1 MKKDIAKLWTAALRS
16 GKYKQGQHA
25 LHSIKND
32 NETFCCLGVL
42 CDLYQQD
49 RRKKKKKGLF
59 VDKTTLHSIEYNY
72 VSGILPHV
80 VSKWA
85 GMGSYNGGVRHTS
98 LTQLNDNFGYSFS
111 VIAKFIED
119 NVEAL

>member
-1 MKKDIAKLWTAALRS
+1 MKKDIAKLWTAALKS
-16 GKYKQGQHA
+16 GKYKQGQRA

-59 VDKTTLHSIEYNY
+59 VDKTLLTVIEYNNHAG
-72 VSGILPHV
+72 SLPREVMH
-80 VSKWA
+80 WA
-85 GMGSYNGGVRHTS
+85 GITSSNGGGGTHS
-98 LTQLNDNFGYSFS
+98 LIALNDNLGYDFNR
-111 VIAKFIED
+111 IAKFIEA
-119 NVEAL
+119 NVEVL

>member
-16 GKYKQGQHA
+16 GKYKQGRNA
-25 LHSIKND
+25 LHSIKDD

-59 VDKTTLHSIEYNY
+59 VDKTTLPCIEYNHLNG
-72 VSGILPHV
+72 VLPSV
-80 VSKWA
+80 VSDWA
-85 GMGSYNGGVRHTS
+85 GMDSYNGVVHDTS
-98 LTQLNDNFGYSFS
+98 LTQLNDHWGYNFDS
-111 VIAKFIED
+111 IARFIED
-119 NVEAL
+119 NVEVL